1 MSREI
6 PPKRKYE
13 LKKRAEEMAETH
25 LRITEAA
32 IELHGTV
39 GPSRTTLSA
48 VAKRAG
54 VERRT
59 LYRHFPTEADL
70 FAACSTHYFAANPW
84 PDLDAWRAIR
94 DPQQRLERALDELY
108 AYYERTEPMFSNVLR
123 DAELVDFARDA
134 VAPLHAYLD
143 EAAEILTAGRPV
155 RGRRRQL
162 LVGALRHALAFSTW
176 HSLTTNGIAR
186 ADAAQARHR
195 ARRSR
200 SHPAPHGHP
209 TTGRRCPACLTARH
223 TWRTVSGSTG
233 GEGDVGRASRHAGAA
248 RSSSEPGILAR
259 L

>member
-25 LRITEAA
+25 RRITDAA

-70 FAACSTHYFAANPW
+70 FAACSTHYFTANPW
-84 PDLDAWRAIR
+84 PDLGTWRAIG

-108 AYYERTEPMFSNVLR
+108 AYYERTEPMLSNVLR
-123 DAELVDFARDA
+123 DAELVDFARGA
-134 VAPLHAYLD
+134 VAPLHAFLD
-143 EAAEILTAGRPV
+143 EAAEILTIGRQVV
-155 RGRRRQL
+155 RGRRRQIL
-162 LVGALRHALAFSTW
+162 GGALRHALAFSTW
-176 HSLTTNGIAR
+176 RSLSTNG
-186 ADAAQARHR
+186 
-195 ARRSR
+195 
-200 SHPAPHGHP
+200 
-209 TTGRRCPACLTARH
+209 
-223 TWRTVSGSTG
+223 
-233 GEGDVGRASRHAGAA
+233 VGRSDAVKLMAALVEAAATPQHAASR
-248 RSSSEPGILAR
+248 L
-259 L
+259 